1 MVSYRA
7 WYRGAGKLCV
17 IPVGMKR
24 QSFHKYEIFVIFDAE
39 DLTDDG
45 LCIKIMMD
53 RCII

>member
-1 MVSYRA
+1 MVSYRT
-7 WYRGAGKLCV
+7 RCCGTGKLRIV
-17 IPVGMKR
+17 PVGRKWQPFR
-24 QSFHKYEIFVIFDAE
+24 KYEIFVIFHAE